1 MNSNRKCK
9 VLVDLKDHEIYL
21 CKPKDYGIVSIQ
33 KEQQF
38 DMVASQF
45 KSSDSSHDKLVL
57 RCQDDDMYK
66 TVYPGQQICFDE
78 GRLACKVVAVYEH
91 RVTVE
96 CLNDYIM
103 TSSIKMMIPKGKMD
117 DQLIQEK

>member
-1 MNSNRKCK
+1 
-9 VLVDLKDHEIYL
+9 
-21 CKPKDYGIVSIQ
+21 
-33 KEQQF
+33 
-38 DMVASQF
+38 
-45 KSSDSSHDKLVL
+45 
-57 RCQDDDMYK
+57 MYK

-117 DQLIQEK
+117 DQLIQEKEMAILRDLIVINPEIEFISLPNVRDGVDIIDIKRRLNSVDKEEKIKYLSKI